1 MCMSFY
7 PAGLALQVLRL
18 PQRHQSA
25 LGISPNGA
33 QDSLVLLVLL
43 LSPLFIDGSGLVLC
57 QYTVCLTL
65 LVLVLVL
72 LQSPLKL
79 VVEGWC
85 SRGHGVQVCL
95 TQHMPAQ

>member
-57 QYTVCLTL
+57 HYTVCLTL

-79 VVEGWC
+79 VVEGM
-85 SRGHGVQVCL
+85 SPGVQVCL